1 VKRILKKL
9 VQDTLMKYDNGK
21 LRYSRTSLTM
31 FSAWLLVVYMIV
43 YDIYKE
49 GFRYDVF
56 VTMVGVAL
64 GTKVTDSISE
74 KLKK

>member
-1 VKRILKKL
+1 MKRIFKKL
-9 VQDTLMKYDNGK
+9 VQDTLMKYDNEK

-31 FSAWLLVVYMIV
+31 FSSWLIVMYMII
-43 YDIYKE
+43 YDLYKE

>member
-1 VKRILKKL
+1 MKRIFKKL
-9 VQDTLMKYDNGK
+9 VQDTLMKLENDK

-31 FSAWLLVVYMIV
+31 FSSWLLVVYMII
-43 YDIYKE
+43 YDLYKE